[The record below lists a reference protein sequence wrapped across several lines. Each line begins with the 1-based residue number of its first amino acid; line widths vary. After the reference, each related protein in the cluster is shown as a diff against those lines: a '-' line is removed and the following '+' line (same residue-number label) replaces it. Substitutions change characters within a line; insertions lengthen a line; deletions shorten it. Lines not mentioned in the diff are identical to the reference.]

1 MGALTELAAQIS
13 SHAQK
18 IEETLAAHNL
28 PQPSFAVDGPPT
40 MPAGPEFRE
49 LRKTRLALMDAAR
62 DMEHLTTGPE
72 AWIKSSVLSLATDW
86 LALAVL
92 AHWDVFSAVPLD
104 GEISYAHLAAKV
116 GLAEERLR
124 RFIRQSMT
132 NHIFTESRP
141 GFVAHT
147 ATSAVPARI
156 PSFRWYIEHNTEDG
170 GPAYPQ
176 VIPALEKW
184 GASDQPAKSGFG
196 IAFGLDAKDS
206 KDSVFQ
212 FVAEDGEGEKKGFR
226 MRRIGN
232 AMEGMKG
239 DGAYNVG
246 HAQRG
251 FDWAS
256 LGDDATVVDLGGSVG
271 HLSIELASQ
280 NPNLKCIVQDFPGI
294 EPQFHNI
301 VPAEL
306 VPRVSFQAHDIFT
319 PQPVRGA
326 DVYAF
331 RLVFHDWSDP
341 YCVQMIRNVAP
352 AMKPG
357 SRILVIDAVL
367 AEWGVE
373 SRAQDRLITSCDLHM
388 MAMMN
393 AKERTETDWRRL
405 FAEADAGLRVVGVK
419 RPEGSALG
427 FVEVVMG

>member
-1 MGALTELAAQIS
+1 M
-13 SHAQK
+13 
-18 IEETLAAHNL
+18 
-28 PQPSFAVDGPPT
+28 
-40 MPAGPEFRE
+40 
-49 LRKTRLALMDAAR
+49 
-62 DMEHLTTGPE
+62 
-72 AWIKSSVLSLATDW
+72 
-86 LALAVL
+86 
-92 AHWDVFSAVPLD
+92 
-104 GEISYAHLAAKV
+104 
-116 GLAEERLR
+116 
-124 RFIRQSMT
+124 
-132 NHIFTESRP
+132 
-141 GFVAHT
+141 
-147 ATSAVPARI
+147 
-156 PSFRWYIEHNTEDG
+156 
-170 GPAYPQ
+170 
-176 VIPALEKW
+176 
-184 GASDQPAKSGFG
+184 
-196 IAFGLDAKDS
+196 
-206 KDSVFQ
+206 
-212 FVAEDGEGEKKGFR
+212 
-226 MRRIGN
+226 
-232 AMEGMKG
+232 
-239 DGAYNVG
+239 
-246 HAQRG
+246 
-251 FDWAS
+251 
-256 LGDDATVVDLGGSVG
+256 
-271 HLSIELASQ
+271 
-280 NPNLKCIVQDFPGI
+280 QDFPGI

>member
-49 LRKTRLALMDAAR
+49 LQKTRLALMDAAR

-124 RFIRQSMT
+124 RFIRQAMT

-170 GPAYPQ
+170 GPAYPH

-246 HAQRG
+246 HAQNG

-256 LGDDATVVDLGGSVG
+256 LGDDAIVVDLGGSVG
-271 HLSIELASQ
+271 HLSIEIASQ

-393 AKERTETDWRRL
+393 AKERTEADWRRL

-427 FVEVVMG
+427 FVEVVME